1 MLFIENIKM
10 AIDSI
15 FSNVLRS
22 LLTML
27 GIIIGVGAV
36 ITILAVGNGATE
48 VITNTFA
55 DVGATTITLSADD
68 AENEVS
74 GDAITLEDLSVLRES
89 IDEINYISPLV
100 RIPGQVDTTGDS
112 NKTAIIE
119 AANLDTQYTTQTM
132 SSQIVAGRHL
142 NQQEIEGAAESV
154 VIDAD
159 LAQAAFNRTD
169 VVGENLQIE
178 TDQATLDLVI
188 VGVTEGMYD
197 DLQGEFDT
205 AELPSFVAIPYTTV
219 ENHLPEQATID
230 EVHILV
236 DDTDQISSVSQQAVR
251 LLELRHDAVGSN
263 VYSAQNFLNAL
274 DQVNNV
280 LDLFIQFI
288 AAVAGIA
295 LLVGGIGVM
304 NIMLVS
310 VTERTREIGTR
321 KALGA
326 TTNMILV
333 QFLIEAV
340 LLSVIG
346 GIIGLLLGA
355 GLSSIL
361 GNVLDIVP
369 QITFGNVAAVLGFS
383 IAIGVFFGIYPAK
396 RAADLNPIDALRYE

>member
-1 MLFIENIKM
+1 MLFFENIKM

-22 LLTML
+22 ILTML
-27 GIIIGVGAV
+27 GIIIGVAAV

-48 VITNTFA
+48 VITDTFA
-55 DVGATTITLSADD
+55 DVGATTVTLSADD
-68 AENEVS
+68 TDDEVS
-74 GDAITLEDLSVLRES
+74 GEAITLDDLNVLRES

-100 RIPGQVDTTGDS
+100 RTNGQVSIEGDT

-132 SSQIVAGRHL
+132 SSQLVAGRYL
-142 NQQEIEGAAESV
+142 NQQEIDQAADVV

-159 LAQAAFNRTD
+159 LAQTAFNRTD
-169 VVGENLQIE
+169 VVGETIRIVADN
-178 TDQATLDLVI
+178 TPLDLFI
-188 VGVTEGMYD
+188 VGVTEGMYE
-197 DLQGEFDT
+197 DLQGEFD
-205 AELPSFVAIPYTTV
+205 AEQLPSFVSIPYTTID
-219 ENHLPEQATID
+219 NYLPDQAGID

-236 DDTDQISSVSQQAVR
+236 EDTNQIEAVSGQAVR
-251 LLELRHDAVGSN
+251 LLELRHDAVGSD

-274 DQVNNV
+274 DQVNDV

-326 TTNMILV
+326 TTNMILL

-346 GIIGLLLGA
+346 GLIGLLIGA

-361 GNVLDIVP
+361 GNVLNIVP
-369 QITFGNVAAVLGFS
+369 QITIGNVSAVLIFS

>member
-1 MLFIENIKM
+1 MLFFENIKM

-22 LLTML
+22 FLTML
-27 GIIIGVGAV
+27 GIIIGVAAV

-48 VITNTFA
+48 VITDTFA
-55 DVGATTITLSADD
+55 DVGATTVTLSADD
-68 AENEVS
+68 ADKELS
-74 GDAITLEDLSVLRES
+74 GEAITLDDLDVLRES
-89 IDEINYISPLV
+89 IDEINHISPVV
-100 RIPGQVDTTGDS
+100 RLSGQVNIEGDS
-112 NKTAIIE
+112 NKTVLLE
-119 AANLDTQYTTQTM
+119 AGNLDTQQTSQTM
-132 SSQIVAGRHL
+132 SSQLIAGRYL
-142 NQQEIEGAAESV
+142 NQQEIDSAAEVV

-159 LAQAAFNRTD
+159 LAEAAFNRTD
-169 VVGENLQIE
+169 VVGETIRITTEN
-178 TDQATLDLVI
+178 TPLDMLI
-188 VGVTEGMYD
+188 VGVTEGMYA
-197 DLQGEFDT
+197 DLQGEFETD
-205 AELPSFVAIPYTTV
+205 ELPSFVATPYTTV
-219 ENHLPEQATID
+219 NNYFPDQSVLD

-236 DDTDQISSVSQQAVR
+236 KDTDQISAVSEQAVR

-263 VYSAQNFLNAL
+263 IYSAQNLLGAL
-274 DQVNNV
+274 DQVNDV

-326 TTNMILV
+326 TTNMILL

-340 LLSVIG
+340 LLSVLG
-346 GIIGLLLGA
+346 GIIGLLIGA

-361 GNVLDIVP
+361 GSVLNIVP
-369 QITFGNVAAVLGFS
+369 QITFGNVALVLSFS
-383 IAIGVFFGIYPAK
+383 IFIGVFFGIYPAK
-396 RAADLNPIDALRYE
+396 RAAELNPIDALRYE

>member
-1 MLFIENIKM
+1 MLFLENIKM

-22 LLTML
+22 ILTML
-27 GIIIGVGAV
+27 GIIIGVAAV

-48 VITNTFA
+48 EITDTFA
-55 DVGATTITLSADD
+55 DVGATTVTLSASDSED
-68 AENEVS
+68 EIS
-74 GDAITLEDLSVLRES
+74 GDAITLDDLDVLRES
-89 IDEINYISPLV
+89 IDEIDYISPLV
-100 RIPGQVDTTGDS
+100 RTNGQVNIEDGPD
-112 NKTAIIE
+112 KTVMME
-119 AANLDTQYTTQTM
+119 AGNLDTQQTSQTM
-132 SSQIVAGRHL
+132 SSQIIAGRYY
-142 NQQEIEGAAESV
+142 NEQELENAAEVV

-159 LAQAAFNRTD
+159 LAQAVFNRTD
-169 VVGENLQIE
+169 VVGENLRIV
-178 TDQATLDLVI
+178 TDSTPLDLLI
-188 VGVTEGMYD
+188 IGVTEGMYE

-205 AELPSFVAIPYTTV
+205 AELPSFVSIPYTTLD
-219 ENHLPEQATID
+219 NLLPQQTGIE

-236 DDTDQISSVSQQAVR
+236 NDTDEISSVSQQAVR
-251 LLELRHDAVGSN
+251 LLELRHDAVDSN
-263 VYSAQNFLNAL
+263 IYNAQNFLNAL
-274 DQVNNV
+274 DQVNGV

-346 GIIGLLLGA
+346 GLIGLLIGA

-361 GNVLDIVP
+361 GSALNIVP
-369 QITFGNVAAVLGFS
+369 QITFGNVSAVLIFS

>member
-1 MLFIENIKM
+1 MLFFENIKM

-22 LLTML
+22 ILTML
-27 GIIIGVGAV
+27 GIIIGVAAV

-48 VITNTFA
+48 VITDTFA
-55 DVGATTITLSADD
+55 DVGATTVTLSADD
-68 AENEVS
+68 TDNEVS
-74 GDAITLEDLSVLRES
+74 GEALTLDDLDVLRES

-100 RIPGQVDTTGDS
+100 RLGGQVTIDGDS
-112 NKTAIIE
+112 SKSVIME

-132 SSQIVAGRHL
+132 SSQLVAGRYL
-142 NQQEIEGAAESV
+142 NEQEIEQGADVV

-159 LAQAAFNRTD
+159 LAQEAFNRTD
-169 VVGENLQIE
+169 VVGETIRIVSE
-178 TDQATLDLVI
+178 DTPLDLRI
-188 VGVTEGMYD
+188 VGVTEGMYG

-205 AELPSFVAIPYTTV
+205 SELPSFVSIPYTTV
-219 ENHLPEQATID
+219 NNYLPNQSTIE

-236 DDTDQISSVSQQAVR
+236 NDTDQIESVSQQAVR

-263 VYSAQNFLNAL
+263 VYSAQNLLNAL

-288 AAVAGIA
+288 AAVAAIA

-310 VTERTREIGTR
+310 VTERTQEIGTR

-326 TTNMILV
+326 TTNMILL

-346 GIIGLLLGA
+346 GIIGLLIGA

-361 GNVLDIVP
+361 GNVLNIVP
-369 QITFGNVAAVLGFS
+369 QITFGNVAAVLVFS
-383 IAIGVFFGIYPAK
+383 TAIGVFFGIYPAK